1 MRPRANPLNLVT
13 DTHFIDWLEE
23 KSIDYD
29 LITEIDL
36 DRNGVRAVSPYPVVC
51 SLSHAEYF
59 SVSMMNAMMSYQNQ
73 GGRHICLGA
82 NAFYWR
88 CAFHPA
94 APAALEVRRGMAG
107 TRTWESLPGEVHLA
121 GTGEPAALWRHSGF
135 APQKLVGAG
144 FSAMIND
151 HPGYF
156 MRTERSGD
164 PRVAFLVDGIGEEER
179 IGDFGV
185 RLGGAVGIEIDRY
198 DAELGSPEHAIVVA
212 TSHGLGAGALPTP
225 EEFRTMVHGL
235 DGEQNA
241 LVRADM
247 VFFETPSGG
256 AVFTTGSISYVLSLS
271 SNNYDNNISRLT
283 ENLLSRFMDPA
294 PFSMPAD
301 AGDQ

>member
-1 MRPRANPLNLVT
+1 
-13 DTHFIDWLEE
+13 
-23 KSIDYD
+23 
-29 LITEIDL
+29 
-36 DRNGVRAVSPYPVVC
+36 
-51 SLSHAEYF
+51 
-59 SVSMMNAMMSYQNQ
+59 
-73 GGRHICLGA
+73 
-82 NAFYWR
+82 
-88 CAFHPA
+88 
-94 APAALEVRRGMAG
+94 
-107 TRTWESLPGEVHLA
+107 
-121 GTGEPAALWRHSGF
+121 
-135 APQKLVGAG
+135 
-144 FSAMIND
+144 
-151 HPGYF
+151 